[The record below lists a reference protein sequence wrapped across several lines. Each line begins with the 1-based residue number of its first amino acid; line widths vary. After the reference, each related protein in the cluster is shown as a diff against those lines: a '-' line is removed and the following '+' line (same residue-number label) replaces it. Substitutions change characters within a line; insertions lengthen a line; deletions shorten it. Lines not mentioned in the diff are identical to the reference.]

1 MGKISNAG
9 PDKTAVADW
18 KRMRFRN
25 NKVWMAVDA
34 QGRPV
39 LKNHRVLIKYQLEQP
54 HEYWVNRGGISALGE
69 NENTPQRSD
78 RPQRTAA
85 PTAGTGTEG
94 IEIYT
99 DGASSGNPGPAG
111 IGVLMSYAS
120 HRREISQYIGVAT
133 NNVAELKAIET
144 ALAAV
149 KNKRLPV
156 RIFTDSNYA
165 YGLLACNW
173 KPRKN
178 RELVE
183 RIRRQIARFPDLQ
196 LIKVKGHAGEEGNER
211 ADFLATEAIR
221 QALDAG

>member
-1 MGKISNAG
+1 MGKMPTAG
-9 PDKTAVADW
+9 ADRPVAADW

-25 NKVWMAVDA
+25 NKVWLAVDA

-39 LKNHRVLIKYQLEQP
+39 SKSNRVLIKYQLEQP
-54 HEYWVNRGGISALGE
+54 HEYWVNRDGISALGE
-69 NENTPQRSD
+69 NAGERR
-78 RPQRTAA
+78 RPDKALPDDA
-85 PTAGTGTEG
+85 IEAGSGAEV

-111 IGVLMSYAS
+111 IGVLMRYAS
-120 HRREISQYIGVAT
+120 HRREISEHIGVAT
-133 NNVAELKAIET
+133 NNVAELKAIEA

-156 RIFTDSNYA
+156 RIFTDSSYA

-173 KPRKN
+173 KARKN
-178 RELVE
+178 RDLVE

-221 QALDAG
+221 QASRAG